1 MPPKR
6 KINKPRKAAPAKAR
20 RKSAGPRR
28 NAGRA
33 PWRRYALRT
42 MAVLAVVMVAYVVY
56 LDFSVRHHFEG
67 KRWSLPARV
76 FARPLEL
83 FEGQALNAASLQRE
97 LELLRYRRVV
107 GQQSPGEYRRD
118 GNHFTL
124 HTRGFAF
131 AADHEPAHVLTLA
144 IDDGRVV
151 ALRDAVTGAEVS
163 LARIEPLLIA
173 NIYPT
178 HNEDRLLVKLEDV
191 PQLLIDG
198 LIAVEDRQFYEHIGV
213 SPASIARAA
222 MANLRAGRTVQGGST
237 ITQQLVKNFYLSNE
251 RTLTRKANEAVMA
264 LLLEWHYDKNA
275 ILEAYLNEIYLGQD
289 GARSIHGFGLASEF
303 YFQRR
308 LDQLEKHQLALL
320 VAIVKGASYYD
331 PRRHP
336 ERARQR
342 RDLVLDLLHAQG
354 HLSDAE
360 LAAAKGRGLDVVP
373 SPPSGV
379 TPFPAYLDVVREQL
393 RRDYHEDDLRSEG
406 LFIFTNMDPAVQV
419 TAEDA
424 LTRRLPQLERGRGLP
439 GNSLQ
444 GAMVV
449 TAAEQGEIVAVV
461 GDRDPR
467 YAGFNRALN
476 AHRPIGSLI
485 KPAVYLTALSR
496 PDDYTLMT
504 QVDDG
509 PLEVHLADGQVWAP
523 RNYDE
528 QHHGEVS
535 LLEALVNSYNV
546 SSARLGLSVGLPRV
560 AATVQAL
567 GVERP
572 INPYPSMLLGAVD
585 LSPLEVSQM
594 YQTLAAGGYRA
605 PLRAIR
611 QVMDRNGQV
620 LQRYPLEVEEAVD
633 PGAAYLVTMALHEV
647 TRRGTA
653 QSLQGRL
660 PDDLQTAGKTGTT
673 DDLRDSW
680 FAGFTGSHLAVTW
693 VGRDDNQP
701 TGLTG
706 STGALP
712 VWADVIDAIPTRSL
726 APLRPETVTWALV
739 DPQTGLAAERYCPSA
754 EWVPFIIGSVP
765 TETSPCAAGLG
776 GSIKRWFRGLF
787 E

>member
-1 MPPKR
+1 MPPR
-6 KINKPRKAAPAKAR
+6 KKTNKTRKQAPGKLR
-20 RKSAGPRR
+20 RKSSGRR
-28 NAGRA
+28 RPPNRSS
-33 PWRRYALRT
+33 WRRYAMRSI
-42 MAVLAVVMVAYVVY
+42 AVLLVIMAGYVIY
-56 LDFSVRHHFEG
+56 LDYSVRHHFEG

-83 FEGQALNAASLQRE
+83 FEGQMLNAASLQRE
-97 LELLRYRRVV
+97 LDLLRYRRVIRPHA
-107 GQQSPGEYRRD
+107 PGEYRRQGD
-118 GNHFTL
+118 RFTL
-124 HTRGFAF
+124 HTRGFSF
-131 AADHEPAHVLTLA
+131 AADNEPSHPLSVV

-151 ALRDAVTGAEVS
+151 SLRDALTGEGVS
-163 LARIEPLLIA
+163 LARIEPVLIA

-178 HNEDRLLVKLEDV
+178 HNEDRLLVKLEEV

-198 LIAVEDRQFYEHIGV
+198 LVAVEDRQFFEHIGI

-222 MANLRAGRTVQGGST
+222 VANLRAGRTVQGGST

-251 RTLTRKANEAVMA
+251 RTLRRKFNEAIMA
-264 LLLEWHYDKNA
+264 LLLEWHYDKHE

-289 GARSIHGFGLASEF
+289 GRRSIHGFGLASEF

-308 LDQLEKHQLALL
+308 LDQLGNHQIALL

-336 ERARQR
+336 ERARDR
-342 RDLVLDLLHAQG
+342 RNLVLDVMHAQG
-354 HLSDAE
+354 YLSDAE
-360 LAAAKGRGLDVVP
+360 LATARGRGLDVVEAA
-373 SPPSGV
+373 PSGV

-393 RRDYHEDDLRSEG
+393 RRDYREEDLRSEG
-406 LFIFTNMDPAVQV
+406 LFVFTNMDPVVQV

-424 LTRRLPQLERGRGLP
+424 LKRRVPELERSRALPQG
-439 GNSLQ
+439 SLQ

-449 TAAEQGEIVAVV
+449 TAAEQGELLAVV

-467 YAGFNRALN
+467 YAGFNRALS
-476 AHRPIGSLI
+476 ARRPIGSLI
-485 KPAVYLTALSR
+485 KPAVYLTALSQPR
-496 PDDYTLMT
+496 DYTLMT

-509 PLEVHLADGQVWAP
+509 PLEVMLAADQVWAP

-528 QHHGEVS
+528 TDHGEVS

-546 SSARLGLSVGLPRV
+546 STARLGLSVGLQDV
-560 AATVQAL
+560 ASTVEAL
-567 GVERP
+567 GIDRP
-572 INPYPSMLLGAVD
+572 INPYPSMLLGAVE

-620 LQRYPLEVEEAVD
+620 LQRYPLEIEEAVD

-653 QSLQGRL
+653 RSLQQRL
-660 PDDLQTAGKTGTT
+660 PGDLQAAGKTGTT

-693 VGRDDNQP
+693 IGRDDNRP

-706 STGALP
+706 ASGALP
-712 VWADVIDAIPTRSL
+712 VWADVIAAIPTRTL
-726 APLRPETVTWALV
+726 APTRPENVTWSLV
-739 DPQTGLAAERYCPSA
+739 DPGSGLAAETYCPGA
-754 EWVPFIIGSVP
+754 EWVPFIMGSEP
-765 TETSPCAAGLG
+765 TEKADCAAGIG
-776 GSIKRWFRGLF
+776 GSIKRWFRGLL